1 MILTRKM
8 RDCIW
13 RKRDSRVWNQISQLT
28 KVGILRRIAAGSA
41 GSFLGNS
48 WFALYVKIKFVS
60 NQV

>member
-1 MILTRKM
+1 MYM
-8 RDCIW
+8 EEE
-13 RKRDSRVWNQISQLT
+13 RDSQVWNLISQLT

-60 NQV
+60 SQV